1 MLRTPNLWKL
11 IFFMENTIGLVT
23 PKSDFTFADQF
34 TPKEQGNSEFY
45 PLLLRGMT
53 HKLNNLL
60 AVIQGFS
67 SLIMMDEALDET
79 VIENI
84 SHMKEAANNA
94 SELSER
100 ILPAG
105 GCSQITQQELLLS
118 EFIPMLEDNLKE
130 PFNKNNV
137 PISIQCPGQ
146 VAKVSADPSRLK
158 NILSE
163 LMANAWDAAS
173 EVDGRASIEIHNPGD
188 FSPNEENFVDILV
201 KNSGPTIPG
210 DKLEQIWQ
218 PFYSSKDSSHF
229 GIGLTTAAVLSSQMG
244 MHLGVHSADNATV
257 FWLRIPAA

>member
-1 MLRTPNLWKL
+1 MLRTTNLWKL
-11 IFFMENTIGLVT
+11 IFFMENTIGVVT

-34 TPKEQGNSEFY
+34 TLIDQGNSEFY
-45 PLLLRGMT
+45 ALLLRGMT

-67 SLIMMDEALDET
+67 SLTMMDEALDET

-94 SELSER
+94 SDLSER

-105 GCSQITQQELLLS
+105 GCSQITQQELLLA
-118 EFIPMLEDNLKE
+118 EVIPMLEDTLRE
-130 PFNKNNV
+130 PFNKQDI

-146 VAKVSADPSRLK
+146 VAKVNADPSRLK
-158 NILSE
+158 IILSE
-163 LMANAWDAAS
+163 LMANASDAAS
-173 EVDGRASIEIHNPGD
+173 AANGKASMEIHNPGD
-188 FSPNEENFVDILV
+188 FSPIEENCVDILV
-201 KNSGPTIPG
+201 KNSGTTIPT
-210 DKLEQIWQ
+210 DKLEQIWH

-244 MHLGVHSADNATV
+244 MNLGVHSTDNTTV
-257 FWLRIPAA
+257 FWLSIPAA

>member
-1 MLRTPNLWKL
+1 
-11 IFFMENTIGLVT
+11 MENTIGVVT

-34 TPKEQGNSEFY
+34 SVIDGENSEFY
-45 PLLLRGMT
+45 GFLLRGMT

-67 SLIMMDEALDET
+67 SLIMMDETLDET

-84 SHMKEAANNA
+84 SYMKEAANNA
-94 SELSER
+94 SDLSER

-118 EFIPMLEDNLKE
+118 EFLSMLEDNLKE
-130 PFNKNNV
+130 PFNKQDI
-137 PISIQCPGQ
+137 PISIQCPRQ
-146 VAKVSADPSRLK
+146 VTKVNADPSRLK

-163 LMANAWDAAS
+163 LMANAADAAS
-173 EVDGRASIEIHNPGD
+173 EGNGKASMEIHNPGD
-188 FSPNEENFVDILV
+188 FSPIEENCVDILV
-201 KNSGPTIPG
+201 KNSGITIPN

-229 GIGLTTAAVLSSQMG
+229 GIGLTTATVLSRQMG
-244 MHLGVHSADNATV
+244 MNLGVHSADNTTV
-257 FWLRIPAA
+257 FWLSIPAA

>member
-1 MLRTPNLWKL
+1 
-11 IFFMENTIGLVT
+11 MENTIGVVT

-34 TPKEQGNSEFY
+34 SVIDGENSEFY
-45 PLLLRGMT
+45 GFLLRGMT

-67 SLIMMDEALDET
+67 SLIMMDETLDET

-94 SELSER
+94 SDLSER

-118 EFIPMLEDNLKE
+118 EFLSMLEDNLKE
-130 PFNKNNV
+130 PFNKQDI
-137 PISIQCPGQ
+137 PISIQCPRQ
-146 VAKVSADPSRLK
+146 VTKVNADPSRLK

-163 LMANAWDAAS
+163 LMANAADAAS
-173 EVDGRASIEIHNPGD
+173 EGNGKASMEIHNPGD
-188 FSPNEENFVDILV
+188 FSPIEENCVDILV
-201 KNSGPTIPG
+201 KNSGTTIPN

-229 GIGLTTAAVLSSQMG
+229 GIGLTTATVLSRQMG
-244 MHLGVHSADNATV
+244 MNLGVHSADNTTV
-257 FWLRIPAA
+257 FWLSIPAA

>member
-1 MLRTPNLWKL
+1 
-11 IFFMENTIGLVT
+11 MENTIGVVT

-34 TPKEQGNSEFY
+34 SVIDGENSEFY
-45 PLLLRGMT
+45 GFLLRGMT

-67 SLIMMDEALDET
+67 SLIMMDETLDET

-94 SELSER
+94 SDLSER

-105 GCSQITQQELLLS
+105 GCSHITQQELLLA
-118 EFIPMLEDNLKE
+118 EFLPMLEDNLKE
-130 PFNKNNV
+130 PFNKKDI
-137 PISIQCPGQ
+137 PISIQCPRQ
-146 VAKVSADPSRLK
+146 VTKVNADPSRLK

-163 LMANAWDAAS
+163 LMANAADAAS
-173 EVDGRASIEIHNPGD
+173 EGNGKASMEIHNPGD
-188 FSPNEENFVDILV
+188 FSPIEENCVDILV
-201 KNSGPTIPG
+201 KNSGTTIPN

-229 GIGLTTAAVLSSQMG
+229 GIGLTTATVLSRQMG
-244 MHLGVHSADNATV
+244 MNLGVHSADNTTV
-257 FWLRIPAA
+257 FWLSIPAA

>member
-1 MLRTPNLWKL
+1 MLRTTNLWKL
-11 IFFMENTIGLVT
+11 IFFMENTIGVVT

-34 TPKEQGNSEFY
+34 TIIDQGNSEFY
-45 PLLLRGMT
+45 ALLLRGMT

-67 SLIMMDEALDET
+67 SLTMMDEALDET

-94 SELSER
+94 SDLSER

-105 GCSQITQQELLLS
+105 GCSQITQQELLLA
-118 EFIPMLEDNLKE
+118 EFIPMLEDTLRE
-130 PFNKNNV
+130 PFNKQDI

-146 VAKVSADPSRLK
+146 VAKVNADPSRLK
-158 NILSE
+158 IILSE
-163 LMANAWDAAS
+163 LMANASDAAS
-173 EVDGRASIEIHNPGD
+173 AANGKASMEIHNPGD
-188 FSPNEENFVDILV
+188 FSPIEENCVDILV
-201 KNSGPTIPG
+201 KNSGTTIPT
-210 DKLEQIWQ
+210 DKLEQIWH

-244 MHLGVHSADNATV
+244 MNLGVHSTDNTTV
-257 FWLRIPAA
+257 FWLSIPAA

>member
-1 MLRTPNLWKL
+1 
-11 IFFMENTIGLVT
+11 MENTIGVVT

-34 TPKEQGNSEFY
+34 SVIDGENSEFY
-45 PLLLRGMT
+45 GFLLRGMT

-67 SLIMMDEALDET
+67 SLIMMDETLDET

-84 SHMKEAANNA
+84 SHMKEAATNA
-94 SELSER
+94 SDLSER

-118 EFIPMLEDNLKE
+118 EFLSMLEDNLKE
-130 PFNKNNV
+130 PFNKQDI
-137 PISIQCPGQ
+137 PISIQCPRQ
-146 VAKVSADPSRLK
+146 VTKVNVDPSRLK

-163 LMANAWDAAS
+163 LMANAADASSEGNGKAS
-173 EVDGRASIEIHNPGD
+173 MEIHNPGD
-188 FSPNEENFVDILV
+188 FSPIEENCVDILV
-201 KNSGPTIPG
+201 KNSGTTIPN

-229 GIGLTTAAVLSSQMG
+229 GIGLTTATVLSRQMG
-244 MHLGVHSADNATV
+244 MNLGVHSADNTTV
-257 FWLRIPAA
+257 FWLSIPAA

>member
-1 MLRTPNLWKL
+1 
-11 IFFMENTIGLVT
+11 MENTIGVVT

-34 TPKEQGNSEFY
+34 SVIDGENSEFY
-45 PLLLRGMT
+45 GLLLRGMT

-79 VIENI
+79 VMENI

-94 SELSER
+94 SDLSER

-105 GCSQITQQELLLS
+105 GCSQITQQELLLA
-118 EFIPMLEDNLKE
+118 EFLPMLEDNLKE
-130 PFNKNNV
+130 PFNNQDI

-146 VAKVSADPSRLK
+146 VTKVNADPSRLK

-163 LMANAWDAAS
+163 LMANAADAAS
-173 EVDGRASIEIHNPGD
+173 EGNGKASMEIHNPGD
-188 FSPNEENFVDILV
+188 FSPIEENCVDILV
-201 KNSGPTIPG
+201 KNSGTTIPN

-229 GIGLTTAAVLSSQMG
+229 GIGLTTATVLSRQMG
-244 MHLGVHSADNATV
+244 MNLGVHSADNTTV
-257 FWLRIPAA
+257 FWLSIPAA

>member
-1 MLRTPNLWKL
+1 
-11 IFFMENTIGLVT
+11 MENTIGVVT

-34 TPKEQGNSEFY
+34 SVIDEENSEFY
-45 PLLLRGMT
+45 GLLLRGMT

-79 VIENI
+79 VTENI

-94 SELSER
+94 SDLSER

-105 GCSQITQQELLLS
+105 GCSHITQQELLLA
-118 EFIPMLEDNLKE
+118 EFLPMLEDNLKE
-130 PFNKNNV
+130 PFNKKDI

-146 VAKVSADPSRLK
+146 VTKVNADPSRLK
-158 NILSE
+158 NILCE
-163 LMANAWDAAS
+163 LMANASDAAS
-173 EVDGRASIEIHNPGD
+173 EGNGKASMEIHNPGD
-188 FSPNEENFVDILV
+188 FSAIDENCVDILV
-201 KNSGPTIPG
+201 KNSGTTIPN

-229 GIGLTTAAVLSSQMG
+229 GIGLTTAAVLSRQMG
-244 MHLGVHSADNATV
+244 MNLGVHSADNTTV
-257 FWLRIPAA
+257 FWLSIPAA